1 MIAATAAWWLS
12 LEVLDSMLPFLAPWT
27 ALLTVQATVH
37 RSLSRGA
44 QTTVASAIGVGLS
57 FMIGAYLGVSVWTFA
72 LALLIG
78 LAGARLSWIRDE
90 GVAIATT
97 AIFVLG
103 SGFSQQQPLLLDRIL
118 EVGVGVGVGV
128 LVNLLIIP
136 PLRDQ
141 QASRYVDSLNRR
153 MGGILINMADE
164 FTSSWETDKAE
175 HSLAVGALRPREQE
189 GQPAV
194 PSDPSQGTVARWVC
208 AGSRGEL
215 RGDTPTRRRGDLAP
229 SPPGPDPA

>member
-1 MIAATAAWWLS
+1 MEGMRRLGELVRRPEFGTELLHILKGVIAATAAWWLS

-44 QTTVASAIGVGLS
+44 QTTVASAISVGLS

-103 SGFSQQQPLLLDRIL
+103 SGFSQQQPLLGPHPR
-118 EVGVGVGVGV
+118 
-128 LVNLLIIP
+128 
-136 PLRDQ
+136 
-141 QASRYVDSLNRR
+141 SRRR
-153 MGGILINMADE
+153 RRSRGPRQ
-164 FTSSWETDKAE
+164 SSDHPSSAR
-175 HSLAVGALRPREQE
+175 SAGLPVR
-189 GQPAV
+189 GQPQ
-194 PSDPSQGTVARWVC
+194 PPDG
-208 AGSRGEL
+208 
-215 RGDTPTRRRGDLAP
+215 RRPHQHGR
-229 SPPGPDPA
+229 